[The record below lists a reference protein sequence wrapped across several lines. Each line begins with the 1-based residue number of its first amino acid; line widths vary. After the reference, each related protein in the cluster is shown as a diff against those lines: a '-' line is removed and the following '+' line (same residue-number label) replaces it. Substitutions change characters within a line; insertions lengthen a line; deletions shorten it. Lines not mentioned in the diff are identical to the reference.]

1 MLSLSAVAVMVAHG
15 GALLVASAMSN
26 GGAAHRPASPTVAEP
41 DFEPDEVA
49 VFESCGADAALVAA
63 ARAAL
68 CFAPWQREDLD
79 AIGCSAEVSTQWSR
93 DTAECSAPLQDT
105 ALSLM
110 SAETTRKIKELDPE
124 ELLAKPLPT
133 PAEPPTPVELPV
145 QLAMQPP
152 PPPPPAAPAR
162 PMQIVETV
170 NSNTATE
177 PENTRFLSENNI
189 KVDKQ
194 TVARGAV
201 NEPMIAKPQAPEL
214 VASKDPREAS
224 VRENPLDRPIGSN
237 VNAPDSPGPLA
248 MRTPGAKA
256 PSATPQEAKV
266 RGAIAGTEGR
276 VGDGAAAK
284 RGDGAITQ
292 PKRDQSELAPGQAGA
307 GGGAPRVL
315 NLKPS
320 QAVLDRV
327 TGGGSVDHLEDVEN
341 GAETALNSKRW
352 VHASF
357 FNRVKRQVAQS
368 WQPGTVFGRRHS
380 SSGMDK
386 TWPTEVRVTLRPNGE
401 LASVIVVQG
410 CGLQELDDEAMRAF
424 RAAGP
429 FPNPP
434 QELVSKGVIVFEFGF
449 FFEVG
454 GSRTMWRQL

>member
-1 MLSLSAVAVMVAHG
+1 MVAHG
-15 GALLVASAMSN
+15 GALVVASAMSN
-26 GGAAHRPASPTVAEP
+26 GRAGHASQASAAIQPE
-41 DFEPDEVA
+41 FEPDEIA
-49 VFESCGADAALVAA
+49 IFESCGADAALVAA

-68 CFAPWQREDLD
+68 CFAPWQRDDLD
-79 AIGCSAEVSTQWSR
+79 AVGCSADVSAQWSR
-93 DTAECSAPLQDT
+93 ESAACAAPLQDT

-110 SAETTRKIKELDPE
+110 SPEATRKIKELDPE
-124 ELLAKPLPT
+124 ELLAKALPT
-133 PAEPPTPVELPV
+133 PPSPPKPVELPV

-152 PPPPPAAPAR
+152 PPPPPPAPSR
-162 PMQIVETV
+162 PMQVVETV

-224 VRENPLDRPIGSN
+224 IRDNPLDRPIGTDSK
-237 VNAPDSPGPLA
+237 APDAPGPLS
-248 MRTPGAKA
+248 MRAPGAKA
-256 PSATPQEAKV
+256 PSSTPQEAKV
-266 RGAIAGTEGR
+266 RGAIAGSEGR
-276 VGDGAAAK
+276 IGDGAAAK

-292 PKRDQSELAPGQAGA
+292 PKREQSELAPGQAGA

-341 GAETALNSKRW
+341 GTETALNSKRW

-357 FNRVKRQVAQS
+357 FNRVKRQVAQA

-386 TWPTEVRVTLRPNGE
+386 TWPTEVRVTLRPTGE
-401 LASVIVVQG
+401 LASVIVLKG

-434 QELVSKGVIVFEFGF
+434 QELVSNGVIVFEFGF

-454 GSRTMWRQL
+454 GSRTVWRQL

>member
-1 MLSLSAVAVMVAHG
+1 MVAHG
-15 GALLVASAMSN
+15 GALLVASAMNN
-26 GGAAHRPASPTVAEP
+26 GGGRPRREATAPVLPE
-41 DFEPDEVA
+41 FEPDEIA

-79 AIGCSAEVSTQWSR
+79 ANGCTAEVAAQWSR
-93 DTAECSAPLQDT
+93 DSAACAAPLQDT

-110 SAETTRKIKELDPE
+110 SPEATRNIKELDPE
-124 ELLAKPLPT
+124 VLLAKALATPPAPT
-133 PAEPPTPVELPV
+133 KPVELPV

-152 PPPPPAAPAR
+152 PPPPPSAPTR
-162 PMQIVETV
+162 PMQVVETA
-170 NSNTATE
+170 NSNTDVE
-177 PENTRFLSENNI
+177 PDNSRFLSEHNI
-189 KVDKQ
+189 KVEKQ

-214 VASKDPREAS
+214 TASEAPREAS
-224 VRENPLDRPIGSN
+224 VRKIQRDRPIGSKL
-237 VNAPDSPGPLA
+237 NAPDAPGPLA
-248 MRTPGAKA
+248 MRPPGAKA

-266 RGAIAGTEGR
+266 RGAIAGTQGR
-276 VGDGAAAK
+276 VGDGATPK

-292 PKRDQSELAPGQAGA
+292 PQRDQREVAPGQAGG

-315 NLKPS
+315 NLTPS

-327 TGGGSVDHLEDVEN
+327 TGGGSVDHLEDVAN
-341 GAETALNSKRW
+341 GAETELNSKRW

-368 WQPGTVFGRRHS
+368 WQPGVVFGRKHS
-380 SSGMDK
+380 GSGMDK
-386 TWPTEVRVTLRPNGE
+386 TWPTEVRVTLRPTGE
-401 LASVIVVQG
+401 LASVIVLKG
-410 CGLQELDDEAMRAF
+410 CGLQELDDEAVRAF

-434 QELVSKGVIVFEFGF
+434 QALVSNGVIVFEFGF

>member
-1 MLSLSAVAVMVAHG
+1 MVAHG
-15 GALLVASAMSN
+15 GALVVASAMSN
-26 GGAAHRPASPTVAEP
+26 GRAGHVSTAPAASQPE
-41 DFEPDEVA
+41 FELDEIA
-49 VFESCGADAALVAA
+49 IFESCGADAALVAA

-79 AIGCSAEVSTQWSR
+79 STGCSAEVAAQWSR
-93 DTAECSAPLQDT
+93 DSAQCAAPLQDT

-110 SAETTRKIKELDPE
+110 SPEATRKIKELDPE
-124 ELLAKPLPT
+124 ALLAKALPT
-133 PAEPPTPVELPV
+133 APPKPVELPV

-152 PPPPPAAPAR
+152 PPPPPSAPAR

-170 NSNTATE
+170 NSNTTTE

-214 VASKDPREAS
+214 VARKDPREAS
-224 VRENPLDRPIGSN
+224 VPDKPLDRPIGN
-237 VNAPDSPGPLA
+237 DVNAPDAPGRLS
-248 MRTPGAKA
+248 MRAPGAKT

-266 RGAIAGTEGR
+266 RGAIAGTDGR

-284 RGDGAITQ
+284 RGDGAIAQ

-307 GGGAPRVL
+307 GGGAPRVV

-320 QAVLDRV
+320 QAVLDRI

-357 FNRVKRQVAQS
+357 FNRVKRQVAQA
-368 WQPGTVFGRRHS
+368 WQPGTVFARRHS

-386 TWPTEVRVTLRPNGE
+386 TWPTEVRVTLRPTGE
-401 LASVIVVQG
+401 LASVVVLKG
-410 CGLQELDDEAMRAF
+410 CGLQELDDEATRAF

-434 QELVSKGVIVFEFGF
+434 QELVSNGVIVFEFGF

>member
-1 MLSLSAVAVMVAHG
+1 MLSLSAVVVMVAHG
-15 GALLVASAMSN
+15 GVLLIASAMSN
-26 GGAAHRPASPTVAEP
+26 GGGHRTGSLVAAAPA
-41 DFEPDEVA
+41 FEPDEIA
-49 VFESCGADAALVAA
+49 MFESCGSDAALVAA

-79 AIGCSAEVSTQWSR
+79 ANGCSAEVAAQWSR
-93 DTAECSAPLQDT
+93 DSAQCAAPLQDT

-110 SAETTRKIKELDPE
+110 SPEATRKIKELDPE
-124 ELLAKPLPT
+124 ELLAKVLPT
-133 PAEPPTPVELPV
+133 PAAPPKPVELPV

-152 PPPPPAAPAR
+152 PPPPPAAPER

-170 NSNTATE
+170 NSNTETA
-177 PENTRFLSENNI
+177 PDNTRFLSENNI

-214 VASKDPREAS
+214 VASREPREAS
-224 VRENPLDRPIGSN
+224 VRDKPLDRPIGSKL
-237 VNAPDSPGPLA
+237 NAPDAPGPLS
-248 MRTPGAKA
+248 MRAPGAKA
-256 PSATPQEAKV
+256 PSATPQAAKV
-266 RGAIAGTEGR
+266 RGTIAGTDGR
-276 VGDGAAAK
+276 AGDGAAAK

-341 GAETALNSKRW
+341 GAETALNSKSW
-352 VHASF
+352 VHAGF
-357 FNRVKRQVAQS
+357 FNRVKRQVAQV

-401 LASVIVVQG
+401 LASVIVLKG

-434 QELVSKGVIVFEFGF
+434 RDLVRNGVIVFEFGF